1 MRRNILNWLLDQKKD
16 IIMLYPL
23 NIHMLYVKYILVKL
37 EKNILKIKKDIS
49 GKSGE
54 INIKSIASL
63 IVFHQC

>member
-23 NIHMLYVKYILVKL
+23 NVHMLYVKYILVKL

-54 INIKSIASL
+54 INIKSIA
-63 IVFHQC
+63 